1 MRDQDDSLWSFFNKL
16 LDVTPDG
23 GDSGRHLNGLPL
35 GGKLPRAWEGDLS
48 LDLII
53 SLMQYAYMRIKN
65 DRPLGQLT
73 DAFKGLADPTRLRI
87 MNLLLH
93 GELCV
98 CHIQRVLGA
107 SQPNVSRHLNYLKH
121 SGLVLDRPEG
131 FRVYYRLANSRNEP
145 LKTLFAFLHTAFKG
159 DENLRQDLEQLE
171 RAVREGTC
179 VLRHN
184 RLSPRQAV
192 ETG

>member
-1 MRDQDDSLWSFFNKL
+1 M
-16 LDVTPDG
+16 
-23 GDSGRHLNGLPL
+23 
-35 GGKLPRAWEGDLS
+35 S

-53 SLMQYAYMRIKN
+53 SLMQYAYMRINN
-65 DRPLGQLT
+65 DKPLGQLT

-131 FRVYYRLANSRNEP
+131 FRVYYRLVDSRNEP
-145 LKTLFAFLHTAFKG
+145 LKSLFAFLRTAGKG
-159 DENLRQDLEQLE
+159 DANLRQDLGQLK
-171 RAVREGTC
+171 RAVREGTYAFPPSC
-179 VLRHN
+179 P
-184 RLSPRQAV
+184 SPDMAASR
-192 ETG
+192 